1 MIAPVIT
8 FVLGIL
14 VGLAVGQHVYR
25 QPSRPFVEPPPVRPG
40 GPWPQGQMSP
50 PNAPPIPTS
59 DRRPTSTPPVE
70 HRPATLFL
78 VDVQQGQ
85 PSQVVEGEDY

>member
-1 MIAPVIT
+1 MLTTIAV
-8 FVLGIL
+8 FAVGFL

-25 QPSRPFVEPPPVRPG
+25 QPARPFGEPPVVRPR
-40 GPWPQGQMSP
+40 GPLPRGQMSP

-59 DRRPTSTPPVE
+59 DRHPKPPPPDGPRTV
-70 HRPATLFL
+70 TLFL

-85 PSQVVEGEDY
+85 PTPVVEGEDY